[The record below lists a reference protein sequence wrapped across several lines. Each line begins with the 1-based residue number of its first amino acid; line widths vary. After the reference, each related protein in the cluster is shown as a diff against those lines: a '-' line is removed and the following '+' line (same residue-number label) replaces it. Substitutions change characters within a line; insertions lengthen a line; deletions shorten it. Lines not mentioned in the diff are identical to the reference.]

1 MAYPDVYHANDNRY
15 ETMPYNR
22 SGGTGLKLPAIT
34 LGLWHNF
41 GDDRPLETQRE
52 ILRTAFDHGVT
63 HFDLANNYGPPQ
75 GSAEASFGRIM
86 AKDFAPYRDEMII
99 SSKAGWYMQ
108 DGPYGFGGSR
118 KYLVASCDASLKR
131 MGLDYVDIFYHHRP
145 DPDTPIEETVA
156 ALDFLVRSGR
166 ALYVGVSSYSPELT
180 RRAQKIAR
188 ELGTPLTIHQPS
200 YSMFNRWIEDE
211 LLATCADEG
220 MGVIAFSALAQ
231 GLLTDRY
238 LDGVPESSRLGAHK
252 MNSGFLNDDTL
263 TAIRELNAIA
273 SRRGQSLAQ
282 MAISWVLRRDEVT
295 SALIGASSVKQ
306 LKNSLGALDAA
317 PFSDE
322 ELAEIDK
329 WAVDRGINQWQGATE
344 SV

>member
-22 SGGTGLKLPAIT
+22 SGDTGLKLPAIT

-75 GSAEASFGRIM
+75 GSAEANFGRIM

-145 DPDTPIEETVA
+145 DPDTPLEETLYALRDIVA
-156 ALDFLVRSGR
+156 SGK
-166 ALYVGVSSYSPELT
+166 ALYVGISSYGPELT
-180 RRAQKIAR
+180 AEAV
-188 ELGTPLTIHQPS
+188 EF
-200 YSMFNRWIEDE
+200 MEDE
-211 LLATCADEG
+211 GCPL
-220 MGVIAFSALAQ
+220 
-231 GLLTDRY
+231 
-238 LDGVPESSRLGAHK
+238 
-252 MNSGFLNDDTL
+252 
-263 TAIRELNAIA
+263 
-273 SRRGQSLAQ
+273 SL
-282 MAISWVLRRDEVT
+282 IH
-295 SALIGASSVKQ
+295 I
-306 LKNSLGALDAA
+306 
-317 PFSDE
+317 
-322 ELAEIDK
+322 
-329 WAVDRGINQWQGATE
+329 
-344 SV
+344 